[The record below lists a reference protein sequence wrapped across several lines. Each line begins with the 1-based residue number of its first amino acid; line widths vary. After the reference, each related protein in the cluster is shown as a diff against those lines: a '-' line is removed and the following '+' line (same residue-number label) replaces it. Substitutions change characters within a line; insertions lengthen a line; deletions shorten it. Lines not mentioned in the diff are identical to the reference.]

1 MEKNDRIS
9 AIIQSLDTRSAESIV
24 QALNAAKALKDLTI
38 EEKSSITKALSDVF
52 FHVHHTGSTSMPK
65 LAVNVEKLIA
75 KFGPD
80 MIPFLFKEILEADTE
95 SAVYFGKSLA
105 RNGVTGLDFI
115 LSMINDHREQDHDL
129 INLLQVFSFFKI
141 PEAAKA
147 VPSILAAAQHNN
159 HQVTSMS
166 LYSTGRLIQKLR
178 PAAFSEELRVEMF
191 DAVFRFMS
199 NPQVLVRKNAARA
212 LGKMLR
218 KGLLSNENEQKLYK
232 TFLAI
237 AGRDEHHNWDRAFIV
252 RREAEDFLPYFCQ
265 SSLHIRQY
273 SQSYKILSK
282 RLLCPNT
289 YHFTIDTPL
298 IAKKIEG
305 GQFLIIRPHILSER
319 IPLSVCGWNRE
330 QGSVDIVVSAV
341 GKTTTQINAMEK
353 GDFFE
358 DVVGPLGERSILP
371 TSIGT
376 CVVIGGGYGTGAII
390 PTARDMKALG
400 NKVIGIVGARTRE
413 SLIMIPELSN
423 ACDEVMITTNDGS
436 SGLQGFVT
444 DALKQALDREKV
456 IYVLAVGPVPMMK
469 AVSEMTRA
477 LKINTYV
484 SLNAI
489 MVDGTGMCGAC
500 RVTVGGETKF
510 ACFHGPDF
518 DGHKVDFE
526 NLTKRQKMFA
536 RQEKMA
542 FANMNVE

>member
-1 MEKNDRIS
+1 METNDRVNT
-9 AIIQSLDTRSAESIV
+9 IIQSLDTRSEASIS
-24 QALNAAKALKDLTI
+24 QALNAAKALTELTI
-38 EEKSSITKALSDVF
+38 DEKLTLTKALTDVF
-52 FHVHHTGSTSMPK
+52 FHVHNTGSTSMPK
-65 LAVNVEKLIA
+65 LAVLIEKLIG
-75 KFGPD
+75 KFGPE
-80 MIPFLFKEILEADTE
+80 MIPFLFNEILAADTE
-95 SAVYFGKSLA
+95 TAVDFGKCLA
-105 RNGVTGLDFI
+105 RNGVVGLDFI
-115 LSMINDHREQDHDL
+115 LSKLDDYREQDHDL
-129 INLLQVFSFFKI
+129 INLIQVLSLFKI

-147 VPSILAAAQHNN
+147 VPAILAAAQHNN

-166 LYSTGRLIQKLR
+166 LYAVGRLVQKLR
-178 PAAFSEELRVEMF
+178 PTAFSEELRSKMF
-191 DAVFRFMS
+191 DAVFRFLS

-218 KGLLSNENEQKLYK
+218 RGLLSKENEQKLYK

-265 SSLHIRQY
+265 SSIHVRQY
-273 SQSYKILSK
+273 AQSYKILTK

-289 YHFTIDTPL
+289 YHFTIDAPL

-319 IPLSVCGWNRE
+319 IPLSVCGWDR
-330 QGSVDIVVSAV
+330 QLGSIDIVISAV

-358 DVVGPLGERSILP
+358 DVVGPLGERSTLP
-371 TSIGT
+371 AIKGT

-390 PTARDMKALG
+390 PTAKDMKALG
-400 NKVIGIVGARTRE
+400 NKVIGIVGARNQE
-413 SLIMIPELSN
+413 SLIMIPELSQ

-436 SGLQGFVT
+436 TGLKGFVT
-444 DALKQALDREKV
+444 DALSQVLEREKV

-469 AVSEMTRA
+469 AVSEMTRP

-542 FANMNVE
+542 FDSMKV

>member
-1 MEKNDRIS
+1 METNDRVNT
-9 AIIQSLDTRSAESIV
+9 IIQSLDTRSEESV
-24 QALNAAKALKDLTI
+24 RQALNAAKALSDLTTN
-38 EEKSSITKALSDVF
+38 EKLSLTKALSEVF
-52 FHVHHTGSTSMPK
+52 FHVHHTGSSSMPK
-65 LAVNVEKLIA
+65 LAVMTEKFIA
-75 KFGPD
+75 KFGVE
-80 MIPFLFKEILEADTE
+80 MIPFLFKEILAADTE
-95 SAVYFGKSLA
+95 TAVDFGKCLA
-105 RNGVTGLDFI
+105 RNGVVGLEFI
-115 LSMINDHREQDHDL
+115 LSKLDDYRDHDHDL
-129 INLLQVFSFFKI
+129 INLIQVLSLFKI

-147 VPSILAAAQHNN
+147 IPVILTAAQHNN
-159 HQVTSMS
+159 HQVTSMG
-166 LYSTGRLIQKLR
+166 LHAIGRLVQKLR
-178 PAAFSEELRVEMF
+178 PTAFSEELRLKTF
-191 DAVFRFMS
+191 DAVFRYLS

-218 KGLLSNENEQKLYK
+218 KGLLSEENEQKLYK

-265 SSLHIRQY
+265 SSLHVRQY

-289 YHFTIDTPL
+289 YHFTIDAPL

-319 IPLSVCGWNRE
+319 IPLSVCGWDRE
-330 QGSVDIVVSAV
+330 KGSVNIVVSAV

-358 DVVGPLGERSILP
+358 DVVGPLGERSVLP

-390 PTARDMKALG
+390 PTAKDMKALG
-400 NKVIGIVGARTRE
+400 NKVIGIVGARNQE
-413 SLIMIPELSN
+413 SLIMIPELSQ

-436 SGLQGFVT
+436 TGLQGFVT
-444 DALKQALDREKV
+444 DVLKQVIEREKV
-456 IYVLAVGPVPMMK
+456 IDVLAVGPVPMMK
-469 AVSEMTRA
+469 AVSEMTRS
-477 LKINTYV
+477 LKIKTYV

-536 RQEKMA
+536 KQEKMA
-542 FANMNVE
+542 FANMNV